1 MIALELTDI
10 KSFMN
15 KLLTTNTFD
24 NFLLQEAVIQG
35 NASFVIVGHLQKGF
49 YNEEEL
55 ETLHLTKDN
64 ILPFSM
70 LKTNCYDLIKG
81 KKTPS
86 SFKFVFLLSHDNL
99 ENTLRSLSSS
109 YTIQDLSGVFMNI
122 KYQNQLLTLT
132 TGISYRIFSTDK
144 SLEQEWDRLVMKFL
158 RQHEI
163 SYEEL

>member
-35 NASFVIVGHLQKGF
+35 NASFVIDGHLQKGF

-86 SFKFVFLLSHDNL
+86 SFKFVFS
-99 ENTLRSLSSS
+99 
-109 YTIQDLSGVFMNI
+109 VF
-122 KYQNQLLTLT
+122 
-132 TGISYRIFSTDK
+132 IFP
-144 SLEQEWDRLVMKFL
+144 R
-158 RQHEI
+158 R
-163 SYEEL
+163 

>member
-15 KLLTTNTFD
+15 KLLTTTTFD

-35 NASFVIVGHLQKGF
+35 NASFVIDGHLPKGF
-49 YNEEEL
+49 YSEEEL

>member
-35 NASFVIVGHLQKGF
+35 NASFVIDGHLQKGF

>member
-35 NASFVIVGHLQKGF
+35 NASFVIDGHLQKGF

-70 LKTNCYDLIKG
+70 
-81 KKTPS
+81 
-86 SFKFVFLLSHDNL
+86 
-99 ENTLRSLSSS
+99 
-109 YTIQDLSGVFMNI
+109 
-122 KYQNQLLTLT
+122 
-132 TGISYRIFSTDK
+132 
-144 SLEQEWDRLVMKFL
+144 
-158 RQHEI
+158 
-163 SYEEL
+163 

>member
-35 NASFVIVGHLQKGF
+35 NASFVIDGHLQKGF
-49 YNEEEL
+49 YSEEEL

>member
-35 NASFVIVGHLQKGF
+35 NASFVIDGHLQKGF

-144 SLEQEWDRLVMKFL
+144 SLEQDWDRLVMKFL

>member
-15 KLLTTNTFD
+15 ILLTTNTFD

-35 NASFVIVGHLQKGF
+35 NASFVIDGHLQKGF